1 MRPGRIVRWIARA
14 MAAIAVV
21 VLAGALIAYATSSN
35 DCDRLAATG
44 GDGMKA
50 IVYCDYGAP
59 DVLRLETIAR
69 PACADDQVLV
79 RVRAASINPLE
90 WHYVRG
96 TPYVGRIMGMG
107 LRKPRVTRLGV
118 DVAGT
123 VQAAGRDV
131 TRFKPGD
138 EVFGSA
144 HGALAEYACASERG
158 LVTKPGNVTFEQAA
172 SVPVAAVTALQGL
185 RDTGK
190 VRPGQTVLIN
200 GASGGVGTFAVQI
213 AKAMGADVTGVCST
227 RNVEMVRSIGADRVI
242 DYTREDFT
250 RSASRYDVILD
261 MVGNHA
267 LLASRRVLNPNG
279 IYVMVGGPKGR
290 WVAPLDRAIAA
301 KVLSW
306 FVSQRMGMMLAS
318 LNPEDLGALGE
329 LMRFGKVKPVI
340 DRTYPLA
347 QTAEALRYL
356 EAGHARGKVVIT
368 VGE

>member
-1 MRPGRIVRWIARA
+1 MRLGRIVRWSARA

-21 VLAGALIAYATSSN
+21 LLTGLLIAYGTSSN
-35 DCDRLAATG
+35 DCDRLTAAR
-44 GDGMKA
+44 GDVMRA
-50 IVYCDYGAP
+50 IVYCDYGGP
-59 DVLRLETIAR
+59 EVLRLETIAR
-69 PACADDQVLV
+69 PACTDDQVLV
-79 RVRAASINPLE
+79 GVRAASINPLE
-90 WHYVRG
+90 WHYMRG
-96 TPYVGRIMGMG
+96 TPYIGRVMGMG

-123 VQAAGRDV
+123 VQAVGRNV
-131 TRFKPGD
+131 TRFRPGD

-158 LVTKPGNVTFEQAA
+158 LVTKPGNLTFEQAA

-185 RDTGK
+185 RDKGR
-190 VRPGQTVLIN
+190 VQPGQRVLIN

-227 RNVEMVRSIGADRVI
+227 KNVEMVRSIGADRVI

-250 RSASRYDVILD
+250 RSAQRYDVLLD
-261 MVGNHA
+261 MVGNHS
-267 LLASRRVLNPNG
+267 LLASRRVLNPKG

-290 WVAPLDRAIAA
+290 WVAPLDRAVAA

-306 FVSQRMGMMLAS
+306 FVSQRMGMMMAS
-318 LNPEDLGALGE
+318 LNKEDLGALGE
-329 LMRFGKVKPVI
+329 LMRDGKVKPVI
-340 DRTYPLA
+340 DRTYPLS
-347 QTAEALRYL
+347 QVPEALRYL
-356 EAGHARGKVVIT
+356 EKGHARGKVVIA

>member
-21 VLAGALIAYATSSN
+21 LLAGTVIAYVTSSN

-44 GDGMKA
+44 GDVMKA
-50 IVYCDYGAP
+50 IVYCDYGGP

-190 VRPGQTVLIN
+190 VQPGQRVLIN

-213 AKAMGADVTGVCST
+213 AKILGAEVTGVCSA
-227 RNVEMVRSIGADRVI
+227 RNVEMVRSLGADVVV

-250 RSASRYDVILD
+250 KNGRRYDLILD
-261 MVGNHA
+261 NV
-267 LLASRRVLNPNG
+267 ASH
-279 IYVMVGGPKGR
+279 
-290 WVAPLDRAIAA
+290 
-301 KVLSW
+301 S
-306 FVSQRMGMMLAS
+306 FS
-318 LNPEDLGALGE
+318 E
-329 LMRFGKVKPVI
+329 
-340 DRTYPLA
+340 
-347 QTAEALRYL
+347 
-356 EAGHARGKVVIT
+356 
-368 VGE
+368 